1 MSYPLAKLPPLDL
14 VRGFV
19 AVGRRMS
26 ITLAA
31 QDLHVTQSAVSRQI
45 RALEAHLGVPLLV
58 RGFRSVSFT
67 SEGAQLFRMADVWL
81 SQLGDLTEQLR
92 APERRTPVTVTTT
105 IGVASLWLLPRLGAF
120 QAAHPHIDVRVAADN
135 RLIDIDRESVDIA
148 IRYSLRAM
156 VPDAAAWMFGES
168 VVPVAHPSLDAREL
182 DARELQRHVLLEFDD
197 PTRPWLQWSEWLN
210 ARGLN
215 RARAKGMLRFN
226 QYDQIVLAALAGHGI
241 ALGRV
246 ALIAPMLADG
256 RLHAVGGQAALATEH
271 AYWLVRN
278 ARRSTPDADVV
289 AQWLMEQAA
298 ATERD
303 LRAESALNKG
313 ASDAAAPTPYGP

>member
-303 LRAESALNKG
+303 LRDESALNKG

>member
-67 SEGAQLFRMADVWL
+67 SEGAQLFRMADTWL

-105 IGVASLWLLPRLGAF
+105 IGVASLWLLPRLGDF

-135 RLIDIDRESVDIA
+135 RVIDIDRESVDIA
-148 IRYSLRAM
+148 IRYSLRDT
-156 VPDAAAWMFGES
+156 VPDGAVWLFGES
-168 VVPVAHPSLDAREL
+168 VVPVAHPSLQARAL

-210 ARGLN
+210 ARGLG
-215 RARAKGMLRFN
+215 RVRPKGMLRFN
-226 QYDQIVLAALAGHGI
+226 QYDQIVHAALAGHGI
-241 ALGRV
+241 ALGRL
-246 ALIAPMLADG
+246 ALIAPMLADK
-256 RLHAVGGQAALATEH
+256 RLATVGGQPADATEH

-278 ARRSTPDADVV
+278 ARRSTPDAEIVTR
-289 AQWLMEQAA
+289 WLVQQAA
-298 ATERD
+298 TTAR
-303 LRAESALNKG
+303 LL
-313 ASDAAAPTPYGP
+313 APEQSL

>member
-1 MSYPLAKLPPLDL
+1 MPYPLAKLPPLDL

-92 APERRTPVTVTTT
+92 APERRTPVTITTT
-105 IGVASLWLLPRLGAF
+105 IGVASLWLLPRLGDF
-120 QAAHPHIDVRVAADN
+120 QEAHPHIDVRVAADN
-135 RLIDIDRESVDIA
+135 RLIDIDRENVDIA
-148 IRYSLRAM
+148 IRYSLRDS
-156 VPDAAAWMFGES
+156 VPDTAAWLFGES
-168 VVPVAHPSLDAREL
+168 VVPV
-182 DARELQRHVLLEFDD
+182 LQRHVLLEFDD
-197 PTRPWLQWSEWLN
+197 PTRPWLQWPEWLN
-210 ARGLN
+210 ARGLG
-215 RARAKGMLRFN
+215 RVAAKGMLRFN
-226 QYDQIVLAALAGHGI
+226 QYDQVVHAALAGHGI
-241 ALGRV
+241 ALGRL
-246 ALIAPMLADG
+246 ALIAPMLTDK
-256 RLHAVGGQAALATEH
+256 RLEAVGGQAARATEL

-278 ARRSTPDADVV
+278 ARRSTPDAEVV
-289 AQWLMEQAA
+289 MQWLVEQAA
-298 ATERD
+298 ATARD
-303 LRAESALNKG
+303 LTS
-313 ASDAAAPTPYGP
+313 

>member
-1 MSYPLAKLPPLDL
+1 MPYPLSKLPPLDL

-31 QDLHVTQSAVSRQI
+31 EDLHVTQSAVSRQI
-45 RALEAHLGVPLLV
+45 RALEDHLGVPLLV

-67 SEGAQLFRMADVWL
+67 SEGAQLFRMADAWL

-105 IGVASLWLLPRLGAF
+105 IGVASLWLLPRLGDF
-120 QAAHPHIDVRVAADN
+120 QAAHPQIDVRVAADN

-148 IRYSLRAM
+148 IRYSPADM
-156 VPDAAAWMFGES
+156 VPDGAAWLFGES
-168 VVPVAHPSLDAREL
+168 VMPVAHPSLRAGEL
-182 DARELQRHVLLEFDD
+182 DERELQRHVLLEFDD
-197 PTRPWLQWSEWLN
+197 PTRPWLQWSEWLT
-210 ARGLN
+210 ARGLG
-215 RARAKGMLRFN
+215 RTRAKGMLRFN

-241 ALGRV
+241 ALGRL

-256 RLHAVGGQAALATEH
+256 RLQAVGGEAALATDH

-278 ARRSTPDADVV
+278 SRRSTPDADVV
-289 AQWLMEQAA
+289 AQWLIEQAA
-298 ATERD
+298 ATARD
-303 LRAESALNKG
+303 LG
-313 ASDAAAPTPYGP
+313 V

>member
-256 RLHAVGGQAALATEH
+256 RLHAVGRQAALATEH

-303 LRAESALNKG
+303 LRDESALNKG